1 MQVSTVQEL
10 QELQLRG
17 NIDTTKLFGV
27 IDMAESGLALS
38 FTLQS
43 QNHQYKLFLQIKEP
57 IPKNVFFHESI
68 SFGPNIYR

>member
-1 MQVSTVQEL
+1 MQVCTVQEL
-10 QELQLRG
+10 QELRLRG

-43 QNHQYKLFLQIKEP
+43 QNHQYKLFLQIKET
-57 IPKNVFFHESI
+57 IPKNVFFHDSI
-68 SFGPNIYR
+68 SFGPKIYR